1 MLLEEQNVMANN
13 CFESGLFFN
22 GLVGCEVSEE
32 NVLIVSLQK
41 VKYTKRFKQQM
52 IERLLGLELICALFC
67 SKF

>member
-22 GLVGCEVSEE
+22 RLVGCEVSEE

-41 VKYTKRFKQQM
+41 VKYSKRFKQQM
-52 IERLLGLELICALFC
+52 IERLLWLELICALFC